1 MAHANPVEAGLAVT
15 LEGLTR
21 QLLVWAAAK
30 PRTYAEAM
38 ESWSSWCP
46 KLSIW
51 EDALEAGLIQVV
63 PAPGQ
68 GRAAAA
74 VQLTARGRAALRT

>member
-1 MAHANPVEAGLAVT
+1 MANPEAATVAGT
-15 LEGLTR
+15 HQGLTR
-21 QLLVWAAAK
+21 QLLDWAAAR
-30 PRTYAEAM
+30 PRTYGEAM
-38 ESWSSWCP
+38 EAWSSWCP
-46 KLSIW
+46 KLSVW

-74 VQLTARGRAALRT
+74 VQLTARGREALRA